1 MKKLLI
7 LDFYAVFHRC
17 RNAMKKSGRSFT
29 TSDGIPTTG
38 VFPFLNNVL
47 AVIKDQQPTHVVC
60 CYDAGGN
67 KRKVENK
74 DYKANRKK
82 NDDDFYTEARI
93 LLDEALYALGIECVG
108 LKGYEADD
116 CIWTLSHQARF
127 GISRFDETI
136 IFTCDQDLLACV
148 GTKCKVLLFN
158 SAKKQTMMGVEE
170 VIEKWGCEPEDIGWV
185 KALSGDGS
193 DNIKGVK
200 GIGPK
205 TAVRIC
211 EASEWNPDIIL
222 AHSKIRDYEELV
234 RTNLELVRLR
244 RVTELGMV
252 SMDDYALGKGRLAD
266 YEQFLSKYE
275 LSSLAKRVAK
285 TAELCQLVGS
295 TTFGED
301 YEKEIE
307 CNFGSSYESEIDSL
321 CQSSN

>member
-1 MKKLLI
+1 MTKKLLI
-7 LDFYAVFHRC
+7 IDHYALFHRC
-17 RNAMKKSGRSFT
+17 RNALMRSGRAYS
-29 TSDGIPTTG
+29 TSDGRPTTG
-38 VFPFLNNVL
+38 VFGYMNSLL
-47 AVIKDQQPTHVVC
+47 ATIKEQQPTHVVC
-60 CYDAGGN
+60 CFDAGGN
-67 KRKVENK
+67 QRKEENK

-82 NDDDFYTEARI
+82 NSDSFYEESRI

-108 LKGYEADD
+108 FKGYEADD

-127 GISRFDETI
+127 GVSRFDETVI
-136 IFTCDQDLLACV
+136 LTCDNDLLMCV
-148 GTKCKVLLFN
+148 GSKCKVLLFN
-158 SAKKQTMMGVEE
+158 TAKKQTMMGVEE
-170 VIEKWGCEPEDIGWV
+170 VVEKWGCEPEDIGWI

-205 TAVRIC
+205 TALRIC

-222 AHSKIRDYEELV
+222 THSKIVDHEELV

-252 SMDDYALGKGRLAD
+252 SMDDYILGKGKLSD

-275 LSSLAKRVAK
+275 LSSLAKRIAK
-285 TAELCQLVGS
+285 TAELCKLDS
-295 TTFGED
+295 ETTFGED

-307 CNFGSSYESEIDSL
+307 CNFGSSYEAEIDALAS
-321 CQSSN
+321 